1 MEVILLR
8 DIIGYCLVIAELLTQ
23 DTMEYIFGLVLVKEF
38 VMVLVS
44 VCEQVMLFML
54 KIKETVTEI
63 SRMVQDGT
71 RVRALVVNISGF
83 DLVVLLN

>member
-1 MEVILLR
+1 
-8 DIIGYCLVIAELLTQ
+8 
-23 DTMEYIFGLVLVKEF
+23 MEYIFGLVLVKEF